1 MSSIFKAI
9 NKDDV
14 LITESE
20 VYKNQSIDSGSEGVF
35 AINFRSGSVL
45 NSDTLDPTV
54 SGSYWNSIHTL
65 FYQSG
70 SQLRSASGEGDKF
83 KKGCIIPF
91 DPVKPMYLTKFYE
104 SGSVFSIPQY
114 YFGEKIKKGSFVLK
128 DTTNSLTTIEI
139 RDDGNGN
146 LYSPTAEDSRSAAS
160 ALSSSDNY
168 VGNIFY
174 DHGIAVITETSSFSG
189 SVNYTDTGANYKIN
203 FKSTQTMYNHEYTAT
218 IRAKDFN
225 NTTNLTARGWR
236 GTGSINE
243 YQYLAAN
250 LTASGWSP
258 YATMIALH
266 SGDGSRLSTSHW
278 PPRII
283 KEPLI
288 VGFFPRAI
296 KMPKDVDLIFKLRI
310 DL

>member
-45 NSDTLDPTV
+45 NSITRDPTV
-54 SGSYWNSIHTL
+54 LGSYWNSLHSL
-65 FYQSG
+65 FYRSG
-70 SQLRSASGEGDKF
+70 SSITSASGEGKKF
-83 KKGCIIPF
+83 INSCIVPF
-91 DPVKPMYLTKFYE
+91 DPTKPMYLTKFND
-104 SGSVFSIPQY
+104 SGSVFSIPQH
-114 YFGEKIKKGSFVLK
+114 YFGEKIKKGSFALK
-128 DTTNSLTTIEI
+128 DTSNSLTTIDI

-146 LYSPTAEDSRSAAS
+146 LYSPNAEDSSSSAS
-160 ALSSSDNY
+160 SISSSDNY

-174 DHGIAVITETSSFSG
+174 DHGIAVITETGSFSG
-189 SVNYTDTGANYKIN
+189 SVNYTNTGTNYTIN
-203 FKSTQTMYNHEYTAT
+203 FKSTQTIYNHEYTAT

-243 YQYLAAN
+243 YPYLAAN

-266 SGDGSRLSTSHW
+266 SGDKSGLSKSHF
-278 PPRII
+278 PPRVIR
-283 KEPLI
+283 EPLI

-296 KMPKDVDLIFKLRI
+296 KMPKDVDLIFKLKI